1 MKTFLIQVDII
12 LMFANETNVKVNLIL
27 IFDNRILEVGV
38 ISRNLTILKNEKRL
52 RKMTHKHE

>member
-52 RKMTHKHE
+52 RKMTRKHE